1 MLFYSDNCRMIF
13 FFLCMLCFLRTM
25 TIMAIYYFLAF
36 FALRFSSLLTLL
48 SVFYHPCKQN
58 LSAVNSL
65 FPSYFPPAFNLSC
78 ESCILFRHYEL
89 PELPTICDGNN
100 RYPLSFYF
108 PRNFLNI
115 HTFSPCYVMSP

>member
-65 FPSYFPPAFNLSC
+65 FPSYFPLPSICSVNHASSFAIMNFQNFQLFVTVTTDIRLVFIFLETSLIFTLS
-78 ESCILFRHYEL
+78 LHV
-89 PELPTICDGNN
+89 T
-100 RYPLSFYF
+100 
-108 PRNFLNI
+108 
-115 HTFSPCYVMSP
+115 